1 MAAFEV
7 FYCIL
12 PKYIVQ
18 YIMNNFPAWRNG
30 TYCNLSD
37 LSLSIMDLGVVHSD
51 ATYDVLAVRHGRAL
65 QLSQHL
71 TRLENS
77 CRGWRLPLPYSRDEL
92 TTVMADLY
100 NRSGLGSAFVW
111 LAVTRGIPASG
122 NPRDL
127 TQCATQVMAYVKPY
141 YGFNAVNSARLCLAT
156 VPRTPDVSV
165 NQRYKNWAWQ
175 DLTQAQWQAQ
185 DRGYDSAVLLDH
197 RGYLTEGP
205 GFNIVVIIN
214 NTLHIPRH
222 NVLGGITVHLIQQL
236 CDAHNIAYKYCDID
250 IDMINAAT
258 DMFVTSTAGDI
269 TSVTEFES
277 RKFLQSPVQGILKKL
292 IKQAWTLDGYS
303 TLLRTI

>member
-1 MAAFEV
+1 M
-7 FYCIL
+7 
-12 PKYIVQ
+12 
-18 YIMNNFPAWRNG
+18 MNNFPAWRNG
-30 TYCNLSD
+30 SYCSLAD
-37 LSLSIMDLGVVHSD
+37 LSLSIMDLGVIHSD
-51 ATYDVLAVRHGRAL
+51 ATYDVLAVQHGRAL

-77 CRGWRLPLPYSRDEL
+77 CRGWRLPLLYTSEEL
-92 TTVMADLY
+92 KTVVAELY
-100 NRSGLGSAFVW
+100 YRSELESAFVW
-111 LAVTRGIPASG
+111 VAVTRGIPASG

-127 TQCATQVMAYVKPY
+127 TQCDNQVMAYVKPY
-141 YGFNAVNSARLCLAT
+141 YGFNVTNTARLCMST
-156 VPRTPDVSV
+156 IPRTPDASI

-197 RGYLTEGP
+197 NGHLTEGP
-205 GFNIVVIIN
+205 GFNVVIVIN

-250 IDMINAAT
+250 ISMIDAAT

-269 TSVTEFES
+269 TPVVEFES
-277 RKFLQSPVQGILKKL
+277 RKFKQSPVQGVLKKL
-292 IKQAWTLDGYS
+292 IQQAWALDGYS
-303 TLLRTI
+303 TLLRTV